1 MEKLWARRK
10 RQRIAEELQLFIKW
24 SEFLKWL
31 LNTTEKF
38 PKKVRFTFTTRID
51 NLALDI
57 LEDIIE
63 FRYDRKARQSG
74 FMKINI
80 KFEKLRILLRFCHE
94 LQYISTKQFEY
105 AIMHINDVGKM
116 TGAWLKG
123 SDAA

>member
-1 MEKLWARRK
+1 MDD
-10 RQRIAEELQLFIKW
+10 ELQLFIKW
-24 SEFLKWL
+24 TEFLKWL

-63 FRYDRKARQSG
+63 FRYDKRARQSG
-74 FMKINI
+74 FLKINI
-80 KFEKLRILLRFCHE
+80 KFEKLRILFRLGHE
-94 LQYISTKQFEY
+94 LQYLSNKQFEY
-105 AIMHINDVGKM
+105 AVTHINEVGKM

-123 SDAA
+123 NVAE

>member
-1 MEKLWARRK
+1 M
-10 RQRIAEELQLFIKW
+10 AEEFQLFIKW

-38 PKKVRFTFTTRID
+38 PKKARFTFTRRID
-51 NLALDI
+51 NLAIDI

-94 LQYISTKQFEY
+94 LQYLSTKQFEY
-105 AIMHINDVGKM
+105 AIMHINEVGKM

-123 SDAA
+123 SISD

>member
-1 MEKLWARRK
+1 MT
-10 RQRIAEELQLFIKW
+10 EEFQIFIKW

-63 FRYDRKARQSG
+63 FRYDKNAKCMAERERIRVKRHG
-74 FMKINI
+74 NL
-80 KFEKLRILLRFCHE
+80 FEQI
-94 LQYISTKQFEY
+94 ISF
-105 AIMHINDVGKM
+105 
-116 TGAWLKG
+116 
-123 SDAA
+123 

>member
-1 MEKLWARRK
+1 VKKIQMTDEF
-10 RQRIAEELQLFIKW
+10 QIFIKW

-63 FRYDRKARQSG
+63 FRYDKNARQTG
-74 FMKINI
+74 FRRINI
-80 KFEKLRILLRFCHE
+80 KFEKLRILLRICHE
-94 LQYISTKQFEY
+94 LQYLSTRQFEY
-105 AIMHINDVGKM
+105 AMIHINEVGKM

-123 SDAA
+123 SSSE

>member
-1 MEKLWARRK
+1 MESLLRLKKRRK
-10 RQRIAEELQLFIKW
+10 MAEELQLFVKW

-63 FRYDRKARQSG
+63 FRYDKKARQSG

-80 KFEKLRILLRFCHE
+80 KFEKLRILLRMCHE
-94 LQYISTKQFEY
+94 LQYLSTKQFEY
-105 AIMHINDVGKM
+105 AVTHINEVGKM
-116 TGAWLKG
+116 AGGWLKG

>member
-1 MEKLWARRK
+1 LEKLWARRK

>member
-1 MEKLWARRK
+1 MG
-10 RQRIAEELQLFIKW
+10 EELQLFIKW

-63 FRYDRKARQSG
+63 FRYDKRARQSG

-80 KFEKLRILLRFCHE
+80 KFEKLRILLRLCHE
-94 LQYISTKQFEY
+94 LQYLSNKQFEY
-105 AIMHINDVGKM
+105 AVTHINEVGKM

-123 SDAA
+123 STAE